1 MHWYEMSSVTHQIT
15 TVLNSSATSDNEQVC
30 EAGASLSAQHEQA
43 DHEQVSHEQP
53 GVQSGVHKQSVL
65 HNHSACKQPLACKQL
80 LRNQASSQRTSSNKY
95 QVAVF
100 DFDGTSIN
108 GNSPVLL
115 VDYLRERKMLK
126 TSELLRIGL
135 WALAYKLRLPQ
146 NEEWVR
152 GLVFRAFA
160 GKSTQQVNAFFR
172 EFYAAHIEPRFR
184 RAADEE
190 MQRLSAEH
198 KEIIMISASFDPLVR
213 CVLDYHPIQYQCST
227 HMKIANDGT
236 YLPEVDGIA
245 TEGMQKL
252 VALRELC
259 DRVYGKDK
267 WELYAAYGD
276 HHSDRPLLQAARHAY
291 AVCPD
296 RPLLRTARAQGWSV
310 LRW

>member
-53 GVQSGVHKQSVL
+53 GVQSGVHEQSVL

-160 GKSTQQVNAFFR
+160 GKSTQQVDAFFR